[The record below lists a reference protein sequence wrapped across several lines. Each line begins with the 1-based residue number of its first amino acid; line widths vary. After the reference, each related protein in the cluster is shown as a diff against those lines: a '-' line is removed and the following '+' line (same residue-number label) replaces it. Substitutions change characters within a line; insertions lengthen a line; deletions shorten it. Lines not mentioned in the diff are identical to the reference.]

1 MANHKDNKYR
11 GIDIKRGELM
21 TGRLKL
27 SSETGL
33 SERQVRTAL
42 KNLQT
47 TNEITMKSTTKYSII
62 SIINYDK
69 YQSSD
74 QQNDQVATNK
84 RPTSDQQATTNNN
97 DNNDNND
104 NKKEEIVFFFEEL
117 KNILSK
123 NYSGNI
129 STRINSKNSK
139 LILSKLLN
147 KKDIVINGYKNYI
160 EFNKNNNTELK
171 YIKSLEVFLRNEV
184 YEDYKELEPKTKKDN
199 INILT
204 AKEEW

>member
-1 MANHKDNKYR
+1 MKGNKEDGNFVIFENYKEYFENLSGEQVKLLMLSLFEFAKNDN
-11 GIDIKRGELM
+11 IIKHNDLVLDMILKTMTDNMIIGSKRRIASIENGKKGGRPKQEDKKINEL
-21 TGRLKL
+21 
-27 SSETGL
+27 
-33 SERQVRTAL
+33 
-42 KNLQT
+42 N
-47 TNEITMKSTTKYSII
+47 
-62 SIINYDK
+62 
-69 YQSSD
+69 
-74 QQNDQVATNK
+74 
-84 RPTSDQQATTNNN
+84 
-97 DNNDNND
+97 NNDNND
-104 NKKEEIVFFFEEL
+104 NKKEEIEIFFEEL

-123 NYSGNI
+123 NYSGSI

-204 AKEEW
+204 ANEEW

>member
-1 MANHKDNKYR
+1 MKGNKEDGKFVIFENY
-11 GIDIKRGELM
+11 KEYFENLSGEQVKLLM
-21 TGRLKL
+21 L
-27 SSETGL
+27 SLFEF
-33 SERQVRTAL
+33 A
-42 KNLQT
+42 K
-47 TNEITMKSTTKYSII
+47 
-62 SIINYDK
+62 
-69 YQSSD
+69 
-74 QQNDQVATNK
+74 
-84 RPTSDQQATTNNN
+84 N
-97 DNNDNND
+97 DNIIKHNDLVLDMILKTMTDNMIIGSKRRIASIENGKKGGRPKQEDKKINELNNND
-104 NKKEEIVFFFEEL
+104 NKKEEIEIFFEEL
-117 KNILSK
+117 KNILSN

-204 AKEEW
+204 ADEEW